1 MKNLLLLSISFIML
15 LTTVSCKK
23 NNSIEQ
29 PDPEPIGNDDSTQV
43 VQDSFSKLTIRISGM
58 KNQNGKMNIAIY
70 NKADGFNDPTKVF
83 QEYFLSVNEDPMI
96 VNIDSL
102 PAGEYAFGIFH
113 DENDNQVLDQNFLGI
128 PKEGFAFSNNA
139 MGNFGPPSYNQA
151 KFSIPAK
158 SQVTQL
164 IDLKFF

>member
-1 MKNLLLLSISFIML
+1 MNNILLLSISLIML
-15 LTTVSCKK
+15 SATVSCKK
-23 NNSIEQ
+23 KNIVEQ
-29 PDPEPIGNDDSTQV
+29 PQPEPIENDDSSQV
-43 VQDSFSKLTIRISGM
+43 VLDSFSKLTIRISGM

-70 NKADGFNDPTKVF
+70 NKSEGFNDPSKVF
-83 QEYFLSVNEDPMI
+83 KEFFLAVNEDPML

-151 KFSIPAK
+151 KFIIPVK

>member
-1 MKNLLLLSISFIML
+1 MKTSKFLSILFLAL
-15 LTTVSCKK
+15 LPLVACKK
-23 NNSIEQ
+23 KVTTTQ
-29 PDPEPIGNDDSTQV
+29 PDPEPIEELDSSET
-43 VQDSFSKLTIRISGM
+43 STNNFSKLIIKISGM
-58 KNQNGKMNIAIY
+58 KNENGKMNIALY
-70 NKADGFNDPTKVF
+70 NKSEGFNDPSKVF
-83 QEYFLSVNEDPMI
+83 KEFFLLIDEDPMI
-96 VNIDSL
+96 VSIDSL

-139 MGNFGPPSYNQA
+139 MGSFGPPTYSQA
-151 KFSIPAK
+151 KFMIPVK